1 MTLRQGGYDVI
12 HAKDG
17 LDALE
22 QLQGQLLQNSLV
34 DLIISD
40 VAMPRMNGLEFLRR
54 CRQDES
60 LQAMPIAMLS
70 NCDSTTHSE
79 LAIKEGANAYLTK
92 PYEESV
98 FLAEI
103 AKLLAVTAPV
113 APGS

>member
-1 MTLRQGGYDVI
+1 TLRQGGYEVI

-22 QLQGQLLQNSLV
+22 QLQSQPLQASRV

-54 CRQDES
+54 CRQDDA
-60 LQAMPIAMLS
+60 LKALPIAMLS

-92 PYEESV
+92 PYVEAV
-98 FLAEI
+98 FLDKI
-103 AKLLAVTAPV
+103 SKLIEAAASLD
-113 APGS
+113 S